1 MQVAINGAAA
11 ATGTVTGTVFND
23 KNSNGANDG
32 SDSGVSGVVV
42 TAYDSSGT
50 QVGTTTTSGNGTY
63 SLNVSSAAT
72 SNVRIE
78 FTNPNGYQP
87 SFQGADNATS
97 IQFVSIPA
105 TNVNYAVHQPG
116 QFCANN
122 NVDPLVASVCI
133 RPGPVNG
140 MATNNNTLTS
150 TSWSNRSAVNQML
163 NHVQTGSTWGV
174 AQDPGTGLV
183 WTSAV
188 LRRHSGLGPQG
199 LGGLYVTGVN
209 GGNLISSFDLSL
221 LVDQSSNP
229 ILFSSNPNSYTDTA
243 RGLSTS
249 TPLSIDLA
257 GYEGVG
263 KVGIGDIDITADGFL
278 WVTNVYENTI
288 LKIKI
293 EGTAEQPALGVVQ
306 EYAVPQLSATTCNTN
321 GTSITAN
328 IAHPWALKHN
338 SMNNRMYVGIVC
350 GRESNT
356 VAKESPMTTQGSGIA
371 GAAIIELDPA
381 GAGTWTRVQ
390 SINLS
395 GPRFVEPFCNDSSLQ
410 QQFAQFNYE
419 PDGCKV
425 VKWKGWTNNHAAIA
439 AIPETTS
446 SSNIAYPQPILSD
459 IEILSDGSFV
469 VGLMD
474 RFTMQMGAN
483 NIRPTEMSVTLPWQ
497 GSLFEANVT
506 GDTVLLCK
514 TGATT
519 WVQEASTTL
528 SDSQQAGGCVGV
540 TTVGGQT
547 HQSAPRP
554 FLGTF
559 VNQDYQPSNKG
570 YLQFFDDNVCAG
582 SQRLDGLTWMRD
594 ICSQVVLINHLQ
606 TSQGGLA
613 VWPLSGAQELVTSAM
628 DPDNSVYT
636 GGVRWYDTANGDT
649 KWGTVFTV
657 GSDDATVSFRKSASM
672 GDVEILC
679 DQAPVQIGNRVW
691 IDTNGNGIQD
701 PEETPV
707 AGVAVRLYDTAGTTL
722 LGTAVTDAQGQYY
735 FSSNLTEAAA
745 GNGDHLGGGLTAG
758 QSYKIRLDRPE
769 DYAAGG
775 PLSGYQL
782 TQATATSPATSLD
795 TSVDSNATTVSNYPE
810 IAVAA
815 VLVGVNNHTYDVGFV
830 QAPKVSVGNF
840 VWIDSD
846 ADGIQDQG
854 EPGLA
859 GAILTLTN
867 MSGNPVTN
875 VLGQVVGSQ
884 TTASNG
890 AYLFENL
897 PPGQYKV
904 NITYPAGYQ
913 ATTAGAGSDL
923 AVDSSTDTATSVNLP
938 NNGDADLTLDFGV
951 VVTPSPTTSTTTSTA
966 PTAPVTTTASSSTT
980 EPTPIPNVSPE
991 GSSKRPGY
999 PGNFNGGSGSGS
1011 GANNTPVWNGSD
1023 LAPADEGV
1031 NVGGFVWIDSTKNG
1045 RQSSSE
1051 RGISGV
1057 VLVLVDENGNPAR
1070 DIDGNTVM
1078 STVTDSSGHY
1088 LFPRLAPG
1096 KYRVIIQDPSSYRS
1110 TISGAGQR
1118 AGDSSK
1124 GSAVSL
1130 NLSRNGDFDLTLD
1143 FGYVPTQNLPAT
1155 GQEMYSLRIGLILLI
1170 LGICFVLRRRLHF
1183 QHN

>member
-1 MQVAINGAAA
+1 
-11 ATGTVTGTVFND
+11 
-23 KNSNGANDG
+23 
-32 SDSGVSGVVV
+32 
-42 TAYDSSGT
+42 
-50 QVGTTTTSGNGTY
+50 
-63 SLNVSSAAT
+63 
-72 SNVRIE
+72 
-78 FTNPNGYQP
+78 
-87 SFQGADNATS
+87 
-97 IQFVSIPA
+97 
-105 TNVNYAVHQPG
+105 
-116 QFCANN
+116 
-122 NVDPLVASVCI
+122 
-133 RPGPVNG
+133 
-140 MATNNNTLTS
+140 
-150 TSWSNRSAVNQML
+150 
-163 NHVQTGSTWGV
+163 
-174 AQDPGTGLV
+174 
-183 WTSAV
+183 
-188 LRRHSGLGPQG
+188 
-199 LGGLYVTGVN
+199 
-209 GGNLISSFDLSL
+209 
-221 LVDQSSNP
+221 
-229 ILFSSNPNSYTDTA
+229 
-243 RGLSTS
+243 
-249 TPLSIDLA
+249 
-257 GYEGVG
+257 
-263 KVGIGDIDITADGFL
+263 
-278 WVTNVYENTI
+278 
-288 LKIKI
+288 
-293 EGTAEQPALGVVQ
+293 
-306 EYAVPQLSATTCNTN
+306 
-321 GTSITAN
+321 
-328 IAHPWALKHN
+328 
-338 SMNNRMYVGIVC
+338 
-350 GRESNT
+350 
-356 VAKESPMTTQGSGIA
+356 
-371 GAAIIELDPA
+371 
-381 GAGTWTRVQ
+381 
-390 SINLS
+390 
-395 GPRFVEPFCNDSSLQ
+395 
-410 QQFAQFNYE
+410 
-419 PDGCKV
+419 
-425 VKWKGWTNNHAAIA
+425 
-439 AIPETTS
+439 
-446 SSNIAYPQPILSD
+446 
-459 IEILSDGSFV
+459 
-469 VGLMD
+469 
-474 RFTMQMGAN
+474 
-483 NIRPTEMSVTLPWQ
+483 
-497 GSLFEANVT
+497 
-506 GDTVLLCK
+506 
-514 TGATT
+514 
-519 WVQEASTTL
+519 
-528 SDSQQAGGCVGV
+528 
-540 TTVGGQT
+540 
-547 HQSAPRP
+547 
-554 FLGTF
+554 
-559 VNQDYQPSNKG
+559 
-570 YLQFFDDNVCAG
+570 
-582 SQRLDGLTWMRD
+582 
-594 ICSQVVLINHLQ
+594 
-606 TSQGGLA
+606 
-613 VWPLSGAQELVTSAM
+613 
-628 DPDNSVYT
+628 
-636 GGVRWYDTANGDT
+636 
-649 KWGTVFTV
+649 
-657 GSDDATVSFRKSASM
+657 M

-707 AGVAVRLYDTAGTTL
+707 AGVAVRLYDTAGTIL
-722 LGTAVTDAQGQYY
+722 LGTAVTNAQGQYY

-815 VLVGVNNHTYDVGFV
+815 VFVGVNNHTYDVGFV

-884 TTASNG
+884 TTTSNG

-913 ATTAGAGSDL
+913 ATTASAGSDL

-951 VVTPSPTTSTTTSTA
+951 VVTPSTTTTTTTSSTTSTTTSTSTSTSTSTTTSSTTSTTTA
-966 PTAPVTTTASSSTT
+966 PSTTTSPTPVTTTASSSTT

-1023 LAPADEGV
+1023 LAPTSEGV

-1057 VLVLVDENGNPAR
+1057 ILVLVDENGNPAR

>member
-1 MQVAINGAAA
+1 
-11 ATGTVTGTVFND
+11 
-23 KNSNGANDG
+23 
-32 SDSGVSGVVV
+32 
-42 TAYDSSGT
+42 
-50 QVGTTTTSGNGTY
+50 
-63 SLNVSSAAT
+63 
-72 SNVRIE
+72 
-78 FTNPNGYQP
+78 
-87 SFQGADNATS
+87 
-97 IQFVSIPA
+97 
-105 TNVNYAVHQPG
+105 
-116 QFCANN
+116 
-122 NVDPLVASVCI
+122 
-133 RPGPVNG
+133 
-140 MATNNNTLTS
+140 
-150 TSWSNRSAVNQML
+150 
-163 NHVQTGSTWGV
+163 
-174 AQDPGTGLV
+174 
-183 WTSAV
+183 
-188 LRRHSGLGPQG
+188 
-199 LGGLYVTGVN
+199 
-209 GGNLISSFDLSL
+209 
-221 LVDQSSNP
+221 
-229 ILFSSNPNSYTDTA
+229 
-243 RGLSTS
+243 
-249 TPLSIDLA
+249 
-257 GYEGVG
+257 
-263 KVGIGDIDITADGFL
+263 
-278 WVTNVYENTI
+278 
-288 LKIKI
+288 
-293 EGTAEQPALGVVQ
+293 
-306 EYAVPQLSATTCNTN
+306 
-321 GTSITAN
+321 
-328 IAHPWALKHN
+328 
-338 SMNNRMYVGIVC
+338 
-350 GRESNT
+350 
-356 VAKESPMTTQGSGIA
+356 
-371 GAAIIELDPA
+371 
-381 GAGTWTRVQ
+381 
-390 SINLS
+390 
-395 GPRFVEPFCNDSSLQ
+395 
-410 QQFAQFNYE
+410 
-419 PDGCKV
+419 
-425 VKWKGWTNNHAAIA
+425 
-439 AIPETTS
+439 
-446 SSNIAYPQPILSD
+446 
-459 IEILSDGSFV
+459 
-469 VGLMD
+469 
-474 RFTMQMGAN
+474 
-483 NIRPTEMSVTLPWQ
+483 
-497 GSLFEANVT
+497 
-506 GDTVLLCK
+506 
-514 TGATT
+514 
-519 WVQEASTTL
+519 
-528 SDSQQAGGCVGV
+528 
-540 TTVGGQT
+540 
-547 HQSAPRP
+547 
-554 FLGTF
+554 
-559 VNQDYQPSNKG
+559 
-570 YLQFFDDNVCAG
+570 
-582 SQRLDGLTWMRD
+582 
-594 ICSQVVLINHLQ
+594 
-606 TSQGGLA
+606 
-613 VWPLSGAQELVTSAM
+613 
-628 DPDNSVYT
+628 
-636 GGVRWYDTANGDT
+636 
-649 KWGTVFTV
+649 
-657 GSDDATVSFRKSASM
+657 M

-859 GAILTLTN
+859 GAVLTLTN
-867 MSGNPVTN
+867 MSGDPVTN
-875 VLGQVVGSQ
+875 ILGQVVGSQ
-884 TTASNG
+884 TTTSNG

-913 ATTAGAGSDL
+913 ATTASAGSDL
-923 AVDSSTDTATSVNLP
+923 AVDSSTDTATSVILP

-951 VVTPSPTTSTTTSTA
+951 VVTPSTTTTTTTSSTTSTTTSTSTSTSTSTTTSSTTSTTTA
-966 PTAPVTTTASSSTT
+966 PSTTTSPTPVTTTASSSTT

-1023 LAPADEGV
+1023 LAPTSEGV

-1057 VLVLVDENGNPAR
+1057 ILVLVDENGNPAR